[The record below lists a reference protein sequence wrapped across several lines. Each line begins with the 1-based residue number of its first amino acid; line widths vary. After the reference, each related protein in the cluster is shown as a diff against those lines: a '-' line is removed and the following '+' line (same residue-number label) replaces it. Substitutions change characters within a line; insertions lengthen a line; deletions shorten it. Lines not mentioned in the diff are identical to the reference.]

1 MRKPQS
7 NKYSLNSKV
16 ELICEAKG
24 TPEPQIEWYKDG
36 SSEILR

>member
-7 NKYSLNSKV
+7 NKYLLNSKV

-24 TPEPQIEWYKDG
+24 APEPVIEWYKNNG
-36 SSEILR
+36 NQIIQ